1 MAGPLEVHLVAYG
14 AGEDEVVTC
23 QDEMQKIWNIHEYTD
38 WYVDNCKSR
47 CYIIIS
53 DI

>member
-38 WYVDNCKSR
+38 
-47 CYIIIS
+47 
-53 DI
+53 